1 MSDRVSS
8 MGLKTPRAK
17 IFFSTLYVNKN
28 DNPEYAQ
35 VIQLLLIIFL
45 NGTQSLLINDGLIF
59 QNAVNIHFSGKSI
72 QERGTLCQL
81 KAFLNHRNVSTDVM
95 NCFND
100 VENFIRFLTEA
111 HIVYLAMYLLNM
123 RDIDG
128 KPSQARGNVSQKAKV
143 SCSDYAGRLSRSYG
157 AFHLLKMSTQY

>member
-1 MSDRVSS
+1 M
-8 MGLKTPRAK
+8 
-17 IFFSTLYVNKN
+17 
-28 DNPEYAQ
+28 
-35 VIQLLLIIFL
+35 LIIFL

-81 KAFLNHRNVSTDVM
+81 KAFFNHRNVSTDVM

-100 VENFIRFLTEA
+100 VENFIRLLTEA

-128 KPSQARGNVSQKAKV
+128 NHHKPVEMCRKKQKFPAQIMREICRGVWCLPSVEDVNTILESETPGDKWCICHEGMISLVF
-143 SCSDYAGRLSRSYG
+143 L
-157 AFHLLKMSTQY
+157 